1 MSNWQFSYSMTM
13 RREPFWLLA
22 FVLLPTVLLVA
33 CQGQESTWE
42 RVQRS
47 GVLRVGL
54 DPTFPPFEFYDGQ
67 TLHGIDVDLARAIA
81 AEKGLTAEFLHFGF
95 DGLYDALGTE
105 QVDVLISALTP
116 DPARTRDF
124 AYSAGYVDSGLV
136 LVSPATTPFG
146 HMEAL
151 SDRSVAVELG
161 AAGHVEATTWQRQ
174 VPGLTIATFTSSDEA
189 LRALADGQADAAIVD
204 NITYRLVDPAGIG
217 AEFVAAPLTSEP
229 YAIVVRRDDAD
240 LLEELDDA
248 LADLRDNG
256 RLDSILNSWFP
267 G

>member
-1 MSNWQFSYSMTM
+1 MTM
-13 RREPFWLLA
+13 RRKSFWLL
-22 FVLLPTVLLVA
+22 VLFLLLALLLAA
-33 CQGQESTWE
+33 CRGHESTWE
-42 RVQRS
+42 RVQRR
-47 GVLRVGL
+47 GALRVGL

-67 TLHGIDVDLARAIA
+67 SLHGIDVDLARAIA
-81 AEKGLTAEFLHFGF
+81 ADKGLTAEFLHFGF
-95 DGLYDALGTE
+95 DGLYDALATE

-136 LVSPATTPFG
+136 LVSLAARPFG
-146 HMEAL
+146 QMEAL
-151 SDRSVAVELG
+151 SNRGVAVELG

-174 VPGLTIATFTSSDEA
+174 IPGLAIATFTSSDEA
-189 LRALADGQADAAIVD
+189 LQALADGQVDAAIVD

-217 AEFVAAPLTSEP
+217 AELVAVPLTSEP
-229 YAIVVRRDDAD
+229 YAIVVRRDDAG
-240 LLEELDDA
+240 LLEELNDA

-256 RLDSILNSWFP
+256 RLDSILDSWFP